1 MARLE
6 EFLFAEEFLFEG
18 EQADEYRARKEAE
31 KAYKTSKNAS
41 DAKRAQAR
49 EAIGSKPIY
58 TSSKNARED
67 EQDPKLSGKFTSKAM
82 SHMKDGNDF
91 RGYSKGIDKITG
103 RDKDS
108 RVRKAM
114 NKRYED
120 GKSVSSNDYNVAY
133 DASRRHSRRHPN
145 NESSI
150 YEDMLI

>member
-18 EQADEYRARKEAE
+18 EQADEYRARKDAE
-31 KAYKTSKNAS
+31 KAYKASKNAS

-49 EAIGSKPIY
+49 EAIRSKPIY

-67 EQDPKLSGKFTSKAM
+67 EEDPKLSMKFANKAM
-82 SHMKDGNDF
+82 SHAKDDNDF
-91 RGYSKGIDKITG
+91 GGYIKGVNKITG

-114 NKRYED
+114 QDRYEK

-133 DASRRHSRRHPN
+133 DASRRHSRRHPTK
-145 NESSI
+145 ESFI
-150 YEDMLI
+150 EDLLV